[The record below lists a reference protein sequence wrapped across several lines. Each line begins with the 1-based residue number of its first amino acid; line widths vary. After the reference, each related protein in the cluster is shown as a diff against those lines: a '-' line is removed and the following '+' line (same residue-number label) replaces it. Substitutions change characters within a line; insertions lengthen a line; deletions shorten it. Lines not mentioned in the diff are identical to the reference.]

1 MAEIADVKS
10 KDGKEEPDG
19 EEIQY
24 EFEMLGQS
32 KPGEEKTAAQ
42 IAKEQA
48 MAEQRK
54 IQEEFDKKNASGAAK
69 ELKKS
74 EMVDWRNHETLN
86 KVTKLAID
94 YFEHSYSYEDY
105 LEERNQKESKLQTA
119 KSGKDGSQTFLKD
132 KSRRGG
138 SDDEMYS
145 SQEEEEEEDDNMVL
159 WDRNEAERMY
169 LLSREILQQL
179 YAQQY

>member
-105 LEERNQKESKLQTA
+105 LEERNQKESKL
-119 KSGKDGSQTFLKD
+119 
-132 KSRRGG
+132 
-138 SDDEMYS
+138 
-145 SQEEEEEEDDNMVL
+145 
-159 WDRNEAERMY
+159 
-169 LLSREILQQL
+169 
-179 YAQQY
+179 